1 MRPASKARRP
11 RILGIF
17 EGGATPLAGMQR
29 RPNAKLCRRHHT
41 NEDTMD
47 MINQVNADLTA
58 ALRARDQRTADAL
71 RLLKTAL
78 TNKRVE
84 LKHDPDEREALQV
97 VATLVKQRRES
108 IDQFAAAGRTDL
120 ADRERREAAVL
131 EHYLPAAVP
140 AEEVSRIVDEAIGE
154 LGASSPRDLGAVMK
168 LVMGRLAGRLVD
180 GKSLNQLVRD
190 RLGS

>member
-1 MRPASKARRP
+1 
-11 RILGIF
+11 
-17 EGGATPLAGMQR
+17 
-29 RPNAKLCRRHHT
+29 
-41 NEDTMD
+41 
-47 MINQVNADLTA
+47 MIDQVNADLTA
-58 ALRARDQRTADAL
+58 ALRGRDLVTADAL

-84 LKHDPDEREALQV
+84 LKHDPDEREAMQV
-97 VATLVKQRRES
+97 VATLVKQRKES

-140 AEEVSRIVDEAIGE
+140 PEEMSRIVDEAIGE

-180 GKSLNQLVRD
+180 GKALNQLVRE
-190 RLGS
+190 RLSA

>member
-1 MRPASKARRP
+1 MS
-11 RILGIF
+11 
-17 EGGATPLAGMQR
+17 
-29 RPNAKLCRRHHT
+29 
-41 NEDTMD
+41 
-47 MINQVNADLTA
+47 MIDQVNADLTA
-58 ALRARDQRTADAL
+58 ALRGRDQATADAL

-97 VATLVKQRRES
+97 VATLVKQRKES

-140 AEEVSRIVDEAIGE
+140 PEEMSRVVDEAIGE

-180 GKSLNQLVRD
+180 GKALNQLVRE
-190 RLGS
+190 RLGG

>member
-1 MRPASKARRP
+1 MS
-11 RILGIF
+11 L
-17 EGGATPLAGMQR
+17 
-29 RPNAKLCRRHHT
+29 
-41 NEDTMD
+41 MD
-47 MINQVNADLTA
+47 RVNADLTA
-58 ALRARDQRTADAL
+58 ALRGRDQVTADAL

-97 VATLVKQRRES
+97 VTTLVKQRKES
-108 IDQFAAAGRTDL
+108 IDQFAAAGRMDL

-131 EHYLPAAVP
+131 EQYLPAAVP
-140 AEEVSRIVDEAIGE
+140 PEEVSRVVDEAIGE

-180 GKSLNQLVRD
+180 GKALNQLVRE
-190 RLGS
+190 RLSG